1 MPVVFKEI
9 KFDTSA
15 DFDVIDITSHIS
27 TAILESNLTNGIV
40 NIFVIGSTASVSTVE
55 YEPNLVKDLK
65 TAMERLAPSDIE
77 YHHHLTWGDANGKS
91 HVRATILGP
100 GTTVPFKDRKLITG
114 TWQQIVVLDFD
125 VPARERRIHLTLIG
139 E

>member
-1 MPVVFKEI
+1 MPVIFKELQ
-9 KFDTSA
+9 FNTSK
-15 DFDVIDITSHIS
+15 DFDVVDITSDVQSAIS
-27 TAILESNLTNGIV
+27 ESGLTSGIV
-40 NIFVIGSTASVSTVE
+40 NLFVIGSTASISTVE

-65 TAMERLAPSDIE
+65 AAMERIAPSGVE

-100 GTTVPFKDRKLITG
+100 GTTVPFKDGKLMTG
-114 TWQQIVVLDFD
+114 TWQQLVVLDFD
-125 VPARERRIHLTLIG
+125 VPARTRRIQLTLLG

>member
-1 MPVVFKEI
+1 MPVFFKEI
-9 KFDTSA
+9 QFNTSR
-15 DFDVIDITSHIS
+15 DFDVVDITSYVSNAIS
-27 TAILESNLTNGIV
+27 ESNLKDGIA

-65 TAMERLAPSDIE
+65 TAMERIAPSDIE
-77 YHHHLTWGDANGKS
+77 YQHHLTWGDANGKS
-91 HVRATILGP
+91 HVRATVLGP
-100 GTTVPFKDRKLITG
+100 GTSVPFKGGKLITG

-125 VPARERRIHLTLIG
+125 VPSRERRVQLTIIG

>member
-1 MPVVFKEI
+1 MTVFFKEI
-9 KFDTSA
+9 QFETSD
-15 DFDVIDITSHIS
+15 DFDVVDITLYVSNAIS
-27 TAILESNLTNGIV
+27 QSNMTNGIV

-55 YEPNLVKDLK
+55 FEPNLVTDLK

-77 YHHHLTWGDANGKS
+77 YKHHLTWGDANGKS

-100 GTTVPFKDRKLITG
+100 GITVPFKEGKLITG
-114 TWQQIVVLDFD
+114 TWQQIIVLDFD
-125 VPARERRIHLTLIG
+125 VPSRERRVQLTLIG